1 VPATGTPNG
10 HAHTRGVTSTTT
22 ASDSLARWL
31 IRCETRDDDEAPA
44 ARAAAAV
51 RVFDKLSQRLA
62 VLITPIGAEALLAR
76 AVHLSRATYPFLD
89 HVEAKPKGTS
99 LIATLQAA
107 AANVEP
113 SQAQEGFV
121 LVLGTLV
128 GLLES
133 FIGKDLTLR
142 LLRDVWPDLPVTDP
156 AV

>member
-1 VPATGTPNG
+1 MASS
-10 HAHTRGVTSTTT
+10 TRSVR
-22 ASDSLARWL
+22 A
-31 IRCETRDDDEAPA
+31 ETRREELL
-44 ARAAAAV
+44 AAAV
-51 RVFDKLSQRLA
+51 RVFDKLSRRLA

-133 FIGKDLTLR
+133 FIGKDLTFR
-142 LLRDVWPDLPVTDP
+142 LLRDVWPELPLPPTPLPFDGQQ
-156 AV
+156 